1 MSSGG
6 GGVGSRR
13 CPARVVVAG
22 VGGVVVGVAR
32 ALLGGKVK
40 IQIQVCEVAIA
51 GVEKRRSG
59 ILRTEAA
66 RVGAALYSAARRVAM
81 NSSRY

>member
-1 MSSGG
+1 M
-6 GGVGSRR
+6 
-13 CPARVVVAG
+13 
-22 VGGVVVGVAR
+22 VGVAR

-40 IQIQVCEVAIA
+40 IQIQVCEVVIA

>member
-1 MSSGG
+1 M
-6 GGVGSRR
+6 
-13 CPARVVVAG
+13 
-22 VGGVVVGVAR
+22 AR
-32 ALLGGKVK
+32 ALRGGTAK
-40 IQIQVCEVAIA
+40 IKIQVCEEVVA

-81 NSSRY
+81 KSSRY

>member
-1 MSSGG
+1 M
-6 GGVGSRR
+6 
-13 CPARVVVAG
+13 
-22 VGGVVVGVAR
+22 VGVAR
-32 ALLGGKVK
+32 ALRGGKVE
-40 IQIQVCEVAIA
+40 IQIQVCEVVIA

-66 RVGAALYSAARRVAM
+66 RVGAALWVAM

>member
-22 VGGVVVGVAR
+22 VVVGVAR
-32 ALLGGKVK
+32 ASLGGKVK